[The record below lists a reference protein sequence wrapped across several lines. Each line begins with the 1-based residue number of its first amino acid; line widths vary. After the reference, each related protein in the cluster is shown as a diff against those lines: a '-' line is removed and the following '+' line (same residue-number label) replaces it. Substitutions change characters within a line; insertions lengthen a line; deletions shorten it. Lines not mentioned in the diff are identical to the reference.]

1 MKRVVMHGKERKKE
15 RKQLGRSKGSA
26 KSGIRGLQT
35 RACSIS
41 LIEGKGKQKS
51 CIADVA

>member
-15 RKQLGRSKGSA
+15 KKQLGRSKGSA
-26 KSGIRGLQT
+26 KPGIRGLQT

-41 LIEGKGKQKS
+41 LIQGKGKQKS